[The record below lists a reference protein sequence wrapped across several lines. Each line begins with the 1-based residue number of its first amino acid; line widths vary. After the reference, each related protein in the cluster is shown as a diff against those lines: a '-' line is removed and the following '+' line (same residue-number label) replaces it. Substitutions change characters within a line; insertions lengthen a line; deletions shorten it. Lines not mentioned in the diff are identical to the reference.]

1 MEEIKKIEEQE
12 IRSRAEE
19 NVFRVTISKEA
30 EEALNGF
37 LDRINQGFEAGKVT
51 RNQAASWALA
61 HLIDRCD
68 EADIQEI
75 RSDNVNEFAFLESL
89 LKQAKRTGKMPAE
102 VSQLIHKQLGFDE
115 SASKQNRRSKPK
127 GGYP

>member
-1 MEEIKKIEEQE
+1 M
-12 IRSRAEE
+12 R
-19 NVFRVTISKEA
+19 F
-30 EEALNGF
+30 F
-37 LDRINQGFEAGKVT
+37 LERINQGIEAGKVT

-68 EADIQEI
+68 EVDIQEI

-127 GGYP
+127 GGMHE